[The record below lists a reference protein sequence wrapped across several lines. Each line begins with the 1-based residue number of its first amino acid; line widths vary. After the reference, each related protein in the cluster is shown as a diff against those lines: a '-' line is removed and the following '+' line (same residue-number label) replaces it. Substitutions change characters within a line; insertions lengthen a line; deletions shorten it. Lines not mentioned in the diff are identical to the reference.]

1 MIRFDRYL
9 RVMQRVFSD
18 AYKADPQFQN
28 KIDQNIF
35 HLVFSSSSPIAHVFF
50 VIDKKLFFSAIVDVK
65 DDVGHAIA

>member
-9 RVMQRVFSD
+9 PGMQQVFSD

-35 HLVFSSSSPIAHVFF
+35 HLVCSSSYPITHVFLSWT
-50 VIDKKLFFSAIVDVK
+50 KTYFFPAIVDVK

>member
-9 RVMQRVFSD
+9 PGMQQVFSD

-35 HLVFSSSSPIAHVFF
+35 HLVFSSSSPIAHVFLSLT
-50 VIDKKLFFSAIVDVK
+50 KNYFFSAIVDVK